1 MNLAVDYPWVLTGLV
16 LLILPLFNNGVTLH
30 DYADVSIV
38 PCDGLSVCFS
48 VFLKTL
54 AMAAMAMLILGL
66 AGLYRSQQTVE
77 RIGHGANIVIL
88 LDRSS
93 SMDHTFAGKA
103 PGGGEESK
111 AEAARR
117 LLLEFIQRRPHDR
130 IGVAAY
136 STSPLYFM
144 PLTENKAAVKAAI
157 SATNT
162 PALAYTN
169 ISKGLAMALSFY
181 QEQTDAS
188 GSRIILL
195 ISDGA
200 AEIDPDSERKLRQWF
215 AEQSIRVYW
224 IFLRGKNSPGIEEKP
239 EDPRDDNAQAR
250 PERYLHLFFKSLG
263 IPYKAYQAESPD
275 ALLKAVSDIDQ
286 LENLPLHYQEKI
298 PKQDLSGYCY
308 ALAAFFISLLLAFK
322 FYEARP

>member
-1 MNLAVDYPWVLTGLV
+1 MNLAVETPWILS
-16 LLILPLFNNGVTLH
+16 LLILAILPLFNNGVSRY
-30 DYADVSIV
+30 DYPDVSVV
-38 PCDGLSVCFS
+38 PYDGLSSAFS
-48 VFLKTL
+48 VLLKIL
-54 AMAAMAMLILGL
+54 AMIILALLVLGL
-66 AGLYRSQQTVE
+66 AGLYRTEQWLE
-77 RIGHGANIVIL
+77 RIGKGANIVIL

-103 PGGGEESK
+103 PGGGDESK

-117 LLLEFIQRRPHDR
+117 LLLEFVKRRPHDR

-136 STSPLYFM
+136 STSPLYVM
-144 PLTENKAAVKAAI
+144 PLTENKDAVMAAI
-157 SATNT
+157 SATDT

-181 QEQTDAS
+181 REQIEAA

-215 AEQSIRVYW
+215 AEQPVRVYW

-275 ALLKAVSDIDQ
+275 ALLKAVDEIDR
-286 LENLPLHYQEKI
+286 LENLPLHYKEKI
-298 PKQDLSGYCY
+298 PKQDLSAWCY
-308 ALAAFFISLLLAFK
+308 SVATFLLILLLGLK
-322 FYEARP
+322 FFERRP